1 MASAKF
7 SFHLAGLL
15 VNCDG
20 GAYFRLA
27 HGSDFDLRRL
37 AYTPIGS
44 RTSGAPE
51 DGIRPA
57 APPDGWRGSPPTR
70 TYMAGS
76 DAEAL
81 AERVEKLRA
90 LLARNA
96 DDATAWFG
104 LGPFHRAIALDAD
117 YTAAHRD
124 LGRALLESGA
134 PREAVEV
141 LQGALELAQRTGDL
155 QTGRETEVFL
165 RRARR
170 ALGEEPAA
178 ARRAAPAPSQP
189 PAPAQTPA
197 RAEARAVYKRGF
209 QHFVDERYDEAIALY
224 REALELDPALC
235 IAWNDDAIRAGER
248 LVELDAQDPLSHTNL
263 SILYMRK
270 GMIAEAEAERAIALQ
285 LQMRA
290 QRGE

>member
-1 MASAKF
+1 
-7 SFHLAGLL
+7 
-15 VNCDG
+15 
-20 GAYFRLA
+20 
-27 HGSDFDLRRL
+27 
-37 AYTPIGS
+37 
-44 RTSGAPE
+44 
-51 DGIRPA
+51 
-57 APPDGWRGSPPTR
+57 
-70 TYMAGS
+70 MAGS
-76 DAEAL
+76 DTRAL

-90 LLARNA
+90 LLARDA

-104 LGPFHRAIALDAD
+104 LGRALFELGRADEAVEPFRRAIALDAN

-155 QTGRETEVFL
+155 QTGRETEVFM

-178 ARRAAPAPSQP
+178 ARRAAPPPSQP
-189 PAPAQTPA
+189 PGPAQAPAS
-197 RAEARAVYKRGF
+197 AVYKRGF

-224 REALELDPALC
+224 REALELDPTLC
-235 IAWNDDAIRAGER
+235 IAWNGLSMAHRHKGEIDDAIRAGER
-248 LVELDAQDPLSHTNL
+248 LIELDAQDPLSHTNL
-263 SILYMRK
+263 SILYLRK
-270 GMIAEAEAERAIALQ
+270 GMIAEAEEERAIALQ

-290 QRGE
+290 QRGG

>member
-1 MASAKF
+1 M
-7 SFHLAGLL
+7 
-15 VNCDG
+15 N
-20 GAYFRLA
+20 
-27 HGSDFDLRRL
+27 
-37 AYTPIGS
+37 
-44 RTSGAPE
+44 
-51 DGIRPA
+51 
-57 APPDGWRGSPPTR
+57 
-70 TYMAGS
+70 MAGS

-90 LLARNA
+90 LLARDA

-104 LGPFHRAIALDAD
+104 LGRALFELGRADEAVGPFRRAIDLDPN

-124 LGRALLESGA
+124 LGRALLESGT

-141 LQGALELAQRTGDL
+141 LEGALELAQRTGDL
-155 QTGRETEVFL
+155 QTGRETEIFL

-178 ARRAAPAPSQP
+178 ARRATPAPPQP
-189 PAPAQTPA
+189 PAPTQAPA
-197 RAEARAVYKRGF
+197 NSEARALYKRGF

-224 REALELDPALC
+224 RQALELDPTLC
-235 IAWNDDAIRAGER
+235 IAWNGLSMAHRHKGEIDDAIRAGER

-270 GMIAEAEAERAIALQ
+270 GMIAEAEEERAIALQ

-290 QRGE
+290 Q

>member
-1 MASAKF
+1 
-7 SFHLAGLL
+7 
-15 VNCDG
+15 
-20 GAYFRLA
+20 
-27 HGSDFDLRRL
+27 
-37 AYTPIGS
+37 
-44 RTSGAPE
+44 
-51 DGIRPA
+51 
-57 APPDGWRGSPPTR
+57 
-70 TYMAGS
+70 MAGS
-76 DAEAL
+76 DARAL
-81 AERVEKLRA
+81 AERIEKLRA
-90 LLARNA
+90 LLARDA

-104 LGPFHRAIALDAD
+104 LGRALFELSRADEAVEPFRRAIALDPN

-155 QTGRETEVFL
+155 QTGRETEVFM

-178 ARRAAPAPSQP
+178 ARRAAPPPSQP
-189 PAPAQTPA
+189 PAPAQAPA
-197 RAEARAVYKRGF
+197 SAEARAVYKRGF

-235 IAWNDDAIRAGER
+235 IAWNGLSMAHRHKGEIDDAIRAGER
-248 LVELDAQDPLSHTNL
+248 LIELDAQDPLSHTNL
-263 SILYMRK
+263 SILYVRK
-270 GMIAEAEAERAIALQ
+270 GMIAEAEEERALALQ

-290 QRGE
+290 QRGN